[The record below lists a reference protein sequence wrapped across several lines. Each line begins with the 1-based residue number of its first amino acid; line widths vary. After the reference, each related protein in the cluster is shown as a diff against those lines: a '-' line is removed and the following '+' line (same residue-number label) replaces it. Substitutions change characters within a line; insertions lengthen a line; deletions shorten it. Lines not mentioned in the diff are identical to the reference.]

1 MVLAFCRDKDI
12 CNSVYP
18 TLILGYTEL
27 SNFKINVKNEATI
40 GALGYDITIG
50 RSESMTGRSIV
61 ISYSVRLRVARS
73 TLMGNAK
80 ALYSGTSNRYRLSR
94 YFFILKN
101 NLNPVSL

>member
-61 ISYSVRLRVARS
+61 ISYSVRP
-73 TLMGNAK
+73 K